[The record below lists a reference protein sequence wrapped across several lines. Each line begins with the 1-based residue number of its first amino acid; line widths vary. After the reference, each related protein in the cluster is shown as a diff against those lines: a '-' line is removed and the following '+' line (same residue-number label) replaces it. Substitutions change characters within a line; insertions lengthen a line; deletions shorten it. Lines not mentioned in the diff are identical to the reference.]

1 MSGTGA
7 VLAFPVLDEAA
18 NLEVVAGLAAEC
30 LARGIVGRA
39 LVLDGG
45 STDGSAARAREL
57 GLEVVEAERLAP
69 TGPVR
74 GKGDGVWRLIGALD
88 AADTLVL
95 IDGDVVGLTAVSVE
109 ALLAPLATDP
119 GVVLVKGVCRRAG
132 GADGAQGAGA
142 ADGAGWRAGRVSG
155 LVARPLLAALTP
167 ELGPLTDPLSG
178 QVAVSLDAARRL
190 PLASGYGLELA
201 MVLAV
206 VDAHGP
212 DAVTEVLLEPI
223 RHRQKDVDE
232 LAPVARDVV
241 AVALARLGVVHPD
254 PDAPVLLAA
263 QQPGPAPGPG
273 PGPAPDPQEGAAR

>member
-1 MSGTGA
+1 VSGTGA

-45 STDGSAARAREL
+45 STDGSVARAREL

-119 GVVLVKGVCRRAG
+119 GVVLVKGVCRRTVG
-132 GADGAQGAGA
+132 DDGAGA

-178 QVAVSLDAARRL
+178 QVAVSLDAVRRL

-206 VDAHGP
+206 GDAHGP

-273 PGPAPDPQEGAAR
+273 PDPQEGAAR